1 MVIKKKDADLPEF
14 ARVEREEMLRGV
26 GLGREGIRRPQIGV
40 VSSWGEINP
49 GSVHLDKISQF
60 VKDGIWAAGGTPREF
75 VISSI
80 CTSMAGHD
88 NYHLPHRDL
97 VAGYI
102 ETVAMTNLFDAMV
115 YVPVCDDVVPGHLMA
130 LARIDIPSIVV
141 TGGYMSVNR
150 HRGKPIDPLTV
161 ANKHFNDFK
170 EGRTTKQEFGQIKDR
185 GCKGTGACPV
195 MGTANTMG
203 AMTEALGLSLPG
215 TAATPGADSRLQRI
229 AFAAGRRVM
238 DLLQDGIHPSHI
250 LTEAAFTNA
259 IRVLMATGGSTNAV
273 LHLQSIAAELDM
285 DLSPALF
292 NRASQSTPF
301 ICGIAPNGPG
311 MMQDLD
317 EAGGI
322 PAVMK
327 ELEPLLDT
335 TVMTVTGQPLAET
348 LKAAPGGD
356 GKIIRSINDPL
367 AAEGGLMF
375 LEGSL
380 APEGALVKKAAVPLS
395 MHQFE
400 GPALLF
406 ETEDEASNALMAGE
420 IEPGSVVI
428 VRGIGPA
435 GDPGMRLLQRFLW
448 LSAAKGMM
456 DKIAFITDGR
466 FSGTNKG
473 CAVAHISPEAAT
485 GGPLA
490 LVENGD
496 LIAIDIPQARLDLRV
511 DPEEL
516 ARRKAAWSRPEPKVK
531 KGYLSIYAKM
541 ADSTARGASLKYR

>member
-1 MVIKKKDADLPEF
+1 MSYRKKDADLPEF
-14 ARVEREEMLRGV
+14 AKVEREEMLRGV
-26 GLGREGIRRPQIGV
+26 GLGGEGIRRPQIGV
-40 VSSWGEINP
+40 VSSWGEVNP
-49 GSVHLDKISQF
+49 GSVHLDKITQS
-60 VKDGIWAAGGTPREF
+60 VKNGIWAAGGTPREF

-97 VAGYI
+97 VASYI

-115 YVPVCDDVVPGHLMA
+115 FVPVCDDVVPGHLMA

-161 ANKHFNDFK
+161 ANKHFTDFK
-170 EGRTTKQEFGQIKDR
+170 EGRTDRREFAQIQDR

-195 MGTANTMG
+195 MGTANTMA

-238 DLLQDGIHPSHI
+238 DLLRDDIRPSQI
-250 LTEAAFTNA
+250 LTEQAFSNA
-259 IRVLMATGGSTNAV
+259 IRVLMATGGSTNGV

-292 NRASQSTPF
+292 NEASRTTPF

-327 ELEPLLDT
+327 ELETLLDT
-335 TVMTVTGQPLAET
+335 DVMTVTGQSLAET
-348 LKAAPGGD
+348 LEEAPRGD
-356 GKIIRSINDPL
+356 GKTIRSIDEPL
-367 AAEGGLMF
+367 APEGGLMF

-380 APEGALVKKAAVPLS
+380 APEGALVKKAAVPPP
-395 MHQFE
+395 MHQFK
-400 GPALLF
+400 GPARIF
-406 ETEDEASNALMAGE
+406 ATEDDASNSLMAGE
-420 IEPGSVVI
+420 IEPGTVVI

-456 DKIAFITDGR
+456 DKIAFLTDGR

-473 CAVAHISPEAAT
+473 CAVAHISPEAAV

-490 LVENGD
+490 LVEDGD
-496 LIAIDIPQARLDLRV
+496 LIEIDIPKARIDLLV
-511 DPEEL
+511 DEAEMT
-516 ARRKAAWSRPEPKVK
+516 RRREAWSRPEPRVK
-531 KGYLSIYAKM
+531 KGYLALYAKM